1 MKKFELDKIWLG
13 CIAGI
18 IFPLIAYLIYF
29 AVVHYLNLRRIN
41 ISICMVSNLIPF
53 YLSMNREKYNFTKG
67 VILITIIM
75 AVVIT
80 ALSYFTNAFKILQ

>member
-1 MKKFELDKIWLG
+1 MKKFDIDKIWIG
-13 CIAGI
+13 CIVGLI
-18 IFPLIAYLIYF
+18 VPVIAYLLYF
-29 AVVHYLNLRRIN
+29 AIVYFLHLRRVN

-75 AVVIT
+75 AVTIT
-80 ALSYFTNAFKILQ
+80 ALSYFTNFFHIL